1 MHVKKA
7 LLRTVSPL
15 ALAGLVIAASAAL
28 PATVVAQNS
37 NPPAAEALG
46 PIEGQ
51 IGFSWWGGQ
60 ARNQKTDDI
69 LKLFEEENPGVTVV
83 REAADFDPHW
93 EKLTIQSAAGN
104 QPCTIQMQTRW
115 LATFAKPNILLPL
128 DDLLAQGVFNVEGIA
143 QPIIDGAR
151 GTDGKLYM
159 IPSGVFIFALMY
171 NKTMAEAAEA
181 AGVAPLPQPYSWN
194 QLAEYVRAV
203 KPHLPEGVNGIH
215 NMGRETDAFVTWVQS
230 QGEKLFEG
238 TTVTISKETVVD
250 WFNYWEAL
258 RKDGITDSPEVAVAD
273 NGSLIEES
281 YIATG
286 RTFFTNRP
294 PNRLASHQA
303 VMDTVSPGSQLDIM
317 PYPTGE
323 DGTTGMDLGSNG
335 IAIGSTCAAELL
347 PASVAWVNF
356 FTQDDRAAQIYQSDN
371 GVVAVDR
378 LADAQAKNPD
388 TAPGQV
394 RFIELFRQVVN
405 DAKPVAWPAGG
416 YGAVTDTIGRAY
428 DAVAFEQLSV
438 EDAADQFLAEL
449 QEQVTNAA
457 S

>member
-1 MHVKKA
+1 MQIDKV
-7 LLRTVSPL
+7 LLKTVSPL
-15 ALAGLVIAASAAL
+15 ALAGVLVAVGMSL
-28 PATVVAQNS
+28 PSTVVAQNS

-46 PIEGQ
+46 PIEGE
-51 IGFSWWGGQ
+51 IRFSWWGGQ
-60 ARNQKTDDI
+60 SRNEKTDRI
-69 LKLFEEENPGVTVV
+69 LQLFEQENPGVRVV
-83 REAADFDPHW
+83 REAADWQPHW
-93 EKLTIQSAAGN
+93 DKLTIQAAGGN

-128 DDLLAQGVFNVEGIA
+128 DDLLAQGVFNVDGIA
-143 QPIIDGAR
+143 QPILDGAR
-151 GTDGKLYM
+151 GNDGKLYM
-159 IPSGVFIFALMY
+159 IPSGVFIFALLY

-181 AGVAPLPQPYSWN
+181 AGVAPLPSPYTWN
-194 QLAEYVRAV
+194 QLADYARAV
-203 KPHLPEGVNGIH
+203 KPHLPEGVNVLH
-215 NMGRETDAFVTWVQS
+215 NMGRETDSFVTWVQT
-230 QGEKLFEG
+230 QGEKLFDG
-238 TTVTISKETVVD
+238 TTVTISKQTVVD
-250 WFNYWEAL
+250 WFNYWESL
-258 RKDGITDSPEVAVAD
+258 RKEGITDSAEVAVED

-281 YIATG
+281 NIANG
-286 RTFFTNRP
+286 RTFLTNRP

-303 VMDTVSPGSQLDIM
+303 VVDTVSPGSQLDIM
-317 PYPTGE
+317 PYPTAE

-335 IAIGSTCAAELL
+335 IAIGATCPQERL

-378 LADAQAKNPD
+378 LADAQAKDPS

-394 RFIELFRQVVN
+394 RFIELFRQVVD

-416 YGAVTDTIGRAY
+416 YQAVTDTLGRAY
-428 DAVAFEQLSV
+428 DAVAFETMSV